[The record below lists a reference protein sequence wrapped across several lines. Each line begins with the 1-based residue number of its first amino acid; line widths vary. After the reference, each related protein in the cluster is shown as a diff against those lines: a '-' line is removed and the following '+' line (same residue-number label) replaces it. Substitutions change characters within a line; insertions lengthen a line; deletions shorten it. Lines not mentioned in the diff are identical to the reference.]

1 MSYMSD
7 AINKLYL
14 KTEELKNDL
23 LELSRVIHSNPEI
36 KWKEYKAVEN
46 IKSLLIENGLEFN
59 SVENYPT
66 AFVSSIKGKREGPVI
81 AFLAEYDA
89 LPSIGHACG
98 HNLIAMTNVGAF
110 LSFLALNG
118 DFEGEI
124 RLIGTPAEEGGGG
137 KISLL
142 NEGLFDDVDISISSH
157 GSSNLTVLWEDV
169 PMEEGMSLATSKA
182 IYKFHGKASHAAIN
196 PDEGVNAL
204 NSVIMLFN
212 GIDSLRQHL
221 KDDARVHGIITDG
234 GKAPNIVPEFAE
246 ADILMRSKKSE
257 YVDYIRKQIDN
268 IASGA
273 ALMTGAELEIT
284 ESEPGYKH
292 VIPNTTIGKLGKFYL
307 KNLDINLNEQPKN
320 KYGSGASTDFG
331 NISHE
336 MPSYAF
342 HFAVSK
348 DPVPGHSIEM
358 EKASVS
364 NYAHKNGI
372 EIIKGMSAT
381 AYTLLKDK
389 EKYNESMVE
398 FTNRKEL

>member
-46 IKSLLIENGLEFN
+46 IKSLLIENGLEFTPI
-59 SVENYPT
+59 ENYPT
-66 AFVSSIKGKREGPVI
+66 AFVSSLKGKREGPVI

-142 NEGLFDDVDISISSH
+142 KEGLFDDVDISISSH
-157 GSSNLTVLWEDV
+157 GSSNLTVLWQDV
-169 PMEEGMSLATSKA
+169 PIEEGMSLATSKA

-292 VIPNTTIGKLGKFYL
+292 VIPNTTIGKLGKFFL

-364 NYAHKNGI
+364 NFAHKNGI

-398 FTNRKEL
+398 FTNRKKL